1 MTLFQSTL
9 LQLLFPALLIF
20 LFAGNLVAIL
30 IGAGMILRAES
41 MFRFFGL
48 MNRWVSMRKALRPVE
63 IPRNLEIGSTWG
75 PVLLGITFSFGASI
89 SMVALLRTYEVAAV
103 TAMFRGSLPPVLLEM
118 AAQGAKGF
126 LVVGNALF
134 PLRRKADYRVVP
146 WTTFTDPEVARVGLT
161 EPEARARRGDVRA
174 YRYSFGDLDRAIID
188 GQGKGFVK
196 VVCTPKGHIL
206 GAHVIGPHAG
216 EVIQEL
222 VLAMKARIKI
232 GALSQTIHTYPTLS
246 EAVRRAA
253 DAYYREKLFSG
264 RLPRVL
270 RKVFEFLR

>member
-75 PVLLGITFSFGASI
+75 PLLLGITFSFGASI
-89 SMVALLRTYEVAAV
+89 SMVALLRTYEVASV

-118 AAQGAKGF
+118 AAQGAKWF
-126 LVVGNALF
+126 LVVGNAL
-134 PLRRKADYRVVP
+134 AM
-146 WTTFTDPEVARVGLT
+146 VAGLMLIFL
-161 EPEARARRGDVRA
+161 PDVFARLAARADHW
-174 YRYSFGDLDRAIID
+174 YSARQFDKDMDAMHLTLDRWVQAS
-188 GQGKGFVK
+188 
-196 VVCTPKGHIL
+196 P
-206 GAHVIGPHAG
+206 
-216 EVIQEL
+216 
-222 VLAMKARIKI
+222 
-232 GALSQTIHTYPTLS
+232 
-246 EAVRRAA
+246 RAA
-253 DAYYREKLFSG
+253 G
-264 RLPRVL
+264 WIIIVL
-270 RKVFEFLR
+270 GVFVVVNLGGMILSKNYGV